1 MLVHDFLSISAA
13 RTPDKTALVYGRQR
27 MSYAQLER
35 RTNQLARKLMA
46 ADVER
51 GDRVVVL
58 ERNSIS
64 AVIAL
69 LAVLKAG
76 AVVVP
81 LHPTTKSGKLEWI
94 VNNCGAVALITGRA
108 GARCVQ
114 RIGRRLGSLST
125 IVLSQTAEDHLDHY
139 TVLSLD
145 RILADADAS
154 PVRTAVSGEDLACL
168 MYRSCSSGQPRG
180 VMCGHGNVVFAC
192 DAMIACLQN
201 SADDIV
207 INVLPFAFDY
217 GLYQLL
223 MVLRFGGTLVIHDA
237 FGPAAGILRVIERER
252 VTGFPLVPALM
263 TVLLEL
269 SFRPF
274 DLASLHYITS
284 TPAMLPAAHLLALR
298 NRLPHVRVYTIYG
311 STECKDALYLP
322 PEYLPAA
329 KLLAGPQ
336 WAGIPVAGT
345 QAWVEAADH
354 RRLCSGEVGEL
365 VVRGPH
371 VMQGYWDDDALSS
384 RRFGVGAAPGES
396 VFRCGDLFYQDQQG
410 MFHFVAHADDTI
422 DSGGFCVAPAEIE
435 AVILEL
441 SAVRECA
448 VVGVPHPVLGQTLKA
463 CLVVAEPDLTD
474 LQVNRHCRSRLESFL
489 VPRIIEF
496 VKELPQDRRI
506 AQSAPGRRASCR
518 AGTEVR

>member
-1 MLVHDFLSISAA
+1 MLVHDFLSTSTA
-13 RTPDKTALVYGRQR
+13 RTPDKTALVCCRQR
-27 MSYAQLER
+27 MSYAQLEC
-35 RTNQLARKLMA
+35 RTNQLARALMA
-46 ADVER
+46 AGVKR

-58 ERNSIS
+58 ERNSIK

-81 LHPTTKSGKLEWI
+81 LHPTTRSGKLAWI
-94 VNNCGAVALITGRA
+94 VNNCAAVALITGRA

-114 RIGRRLGSLST
+114 RIGRRLRSLST
-125 IVLSQTAEDHLDHY
+125 IVLSQTAEDHLDY
-139 TVLSLD
+139 YQELSFD
-145 RILADADAS
+145 HIFADADAS
-154 PVRTAVSGEDLACL
+154 PVRTAVTGEDLACL
-168 MYRSCSSGQPRG
+168 MYRSCSSGQSRG

-192 DAMIACLQN
+192 DAMIACLNN

-217 GLYQLL
+217 GLYQML
-223 MVLRFGGTLVIHDA
+223 MVLRFGGTLVIYDA

-263 TVLLEL
+263 TVLLDL
-269 SFRPF
+269 SFRSF
-274 DLASLHYITS
+274 DLASLRYITS
-284 TPAMLPAAHLLALR
+284 TPVMLPVAHLLALR
-298 NRLPHVRVYTIYG
+298 NRLPHVRFYSIYG

-322 PEYLPAA
+322 PEYPPS
-329 KLLAGPQ
+329 GSQ

-345 QAWVEAADH
+345 QAWIEADDH
-354 RRLCSGEVGEL
+354 RRLGPGEVGEL

-384 RRFGVGAAPGES
+384 RRFAVGAVPGES
-396 VFRCGDLFYQDQQG
+396 LFRCGDLFYQDPQG
-410 MFHFVAHADDTI
+410 IFHFVAHADDTI
-422 DSGGFCVAPAEIE
+422 DSGGFSVAPAEIE
-435 AVILEL
+435 AVISEL
-441 SAVRECA
+441 SAVRACA
-448 VVGVPHPVLGQTLKA
+448 VVGVPHPVLGQALKA
-463 CLVVAEPDLTD
+463 CLVLAEPDLTE

-496 VKELPQDRRI
+496 VRELPQDRRI
-506 AQSAPGRRASCR
+506 AQPAAGHRAGSR
-518 AGTEVR
+518 AGTRVR